1 MSDHV
6 QWVFMSRYLSFR
18 RIWRQRLAVTC
29 SALVAATL
37 AHSQDRSTDQPAAEK
52 AESKPGPAAS
62 GALPWA
68 KLPPRISEPVLRP
81 PTSPREILQRYEIG
95 PSQLEGFFH
104 GQPLEAGEEDVLA
117 KILLR
122 YPRLGLDNIES
133 WRRKDVTWD
142 QLAAGPS
149 DYRAEIFALRG
160 RATRVQERKLLP
172 ELAELM
178 EFEKYY
184 QVTLTI
190 DDSPYR
196 ALVCTRKIPA
206 AWKIGE
212 DIDEQA
218 AADGLFLKLGI
229 AEESSDP
236 VLIFAAGRIAWQ
248 PDRPVPSAHITAD
261 QVALAKLGFDVGLF
275 DDVRAGNG
283 RGIGDN
289 DREAFY
295 QLLAALGRAPAG
307 ELHRAGAKLDL
318 VALIEKPQEH
328 HGDFL
333 PVQGTARRIMK
344 VPVSDRDVQRRF
356 GIDHYYEIDMSLP
369 LGDKTLRFGKAVK
382 GEQQPV
388 YENSFPATLNVLRL
402 PPGLREGDNLSE
414 TIRADAVFF
423 KLWTYRS
430 TYTSQFNR
438 VQPAPLFFAVEPQ
451 VVHVQQQANWV
462 GGSLVAAAF
471 VLAAVVIGAVFW
483 WYRTDDQAAQARKR
497 TLVDEEQPAP
507 DFSGLK

>member
-1 MSDHV
+1 MAR
-6 QWVFMSRYLSFR
+6 FLSV
-18 RIWRQRLAVTC
+18 RLIGPSWLALFGA
-29 SALVAATL
+29 ALVAATV
-37 AHSQDRSTDQPAAEK
+37 DRSHGQTTDQPVADK
-52 AESKPGPAAS
+52 SESKPGPAAS
-62 GALPWA
+62 GALPWE
-68 KLPPRISEPVLRP
+68 KLPPRVSEPVLRP
-81 PTSPREILQRYEIG
+81 PASPREILQRYDIG
-95 PSQLEGFFH
+95 PSQLEGFFQ

-122 YPRLGLDNIES
+122 FPRLGLVNIER

-149 DYRAEIFALRG
+149 DYRAEIFPLRG
-160 RATRVQERKLLP
+160 RATRVEERKLLP

-184 QVTLTI
+184 QVAV
-190 DDSPYR
+190 DVEDSPYR

-212 DIDEQA
+212 TIDERA
-218 AADGLFLKLGI
+218 AADGLFLKLGA
-229 AEESSDP
+229 AEGSTDP
-236 VLIFAAGRIAWQ
+236 ELIFAAGRMAWLPDQ
-248 PDRPVPSAHITAD
+248 PVAAAHVSAD
-261 QVALAKLGFDVGLF
+261 QVALANLGFDVGLF

-295 QLLAALGRAPAG
+295 QLLAALGRVKSG
-307 ELHRAGAKLDL
+307 ELRRGGAKLDL

-328 HGDFL
+328 HGDFV

-344 VPVSDRDVQRRF
+344 VPVSDRDVQKRF
-356 GIDHYYEIDMSLP
+356 GIDHYYEIDFSLP
-369 LGDKTLRFGKAVK
+369 LGDKMLRFGKAAK
-382 GEQQPV
+382 DQEQPV
-388 YENSFPATLNVLRL
+388 YENAFPATLNVLRL

-430 TYTSQFNR
+430 AYTSQFNR
-438 VQPAPLFFAVEPQ
+438 VQPAPLFFAVEPE

-483 WYRTDDQAAQARKR
+483 WYRSDDRAALDRQRAHAG
-497 TLVDEEQPAP
+497 DEQPAP